1 MVIPRVRPSQC
12 TRTGAGSKGRTS
24 TSSEHAA
31 RQFDDRGFRE
41 PRRGPRGRRAGAR
54 GFWSGTRGGTVIE
67 SAISISILVISFAV
81 LAEIVHDV
89 YKEDKLA
96 RAARAAARAIA
107 LNPAADPCAAIRSEL
122 DLADD
127 FNCAGSW
134 TVDVDRGVSPATLP
148 KPLDADVVAGTGDL
162 VLVRIGWNR
171 DPWSYGGVVR
181 DANAAD
187 GSGDDSDGSGTVPVM
202 AMGVAR
208 CEFALCSSSGN

>member
-1 MVIPRVRPSQC
+1 MVIPRIRPSQC
-12 TRTGAGSKGRTS
+12 TRTGTGSKGRTS
-24 TSSEHAA
+24 TTSEHGA
-31 RQFDDRGFRE
+31 RQFGDVGFRE
-41 PRRGPRGRRAGAR
+41 PRRGSWGRRPGVR
-54 GFWSGTRGGTVIE
+54 GFWRGTRGGTVIE
-67 SAISISILVISFAV
+67 SAISISILVISFAA
-81 LAEIVHDV
+81 LAEIVHDA
-89 YKEDKLA
+89 YEEDKLA

-107 LNPAADPCAAIRSEL
+107 LDPAADACAAIRREL

-134 TVDVDRGVSPATLP
+134 TVDRGISPATLP

-171 DPWSYGGVVR
+171 DPWSFGRVVR

-187 GSGDDSDGSGTVPVM
+187 DSGDDSDGTVPVV

-208 CEFALCSSSGN
+208 CEFALCSSSGT